1 MRTAF
6 IKQLIEETRTNER
19 IFLIVGDL
27 GYNVVEA
34 FRDAYPDRF
43 LNVGIDEQNMAGI
56 AAGLSMQG
64 FIVYIYSI
72 GNFPTLRCMEQIRF
86 DIAYHHANV
95 KVVAVG
101 AGLSYADLGATHH
114 ATEEVGMLRSIPNM
128 VIASPSDPNEARA
141 ITKISANYEGP
152 MYIRLGK
159 AGEKEVYPKYEDLT
173 IGNIHCYQE
182 SDSENALLVTG
193 SIMDYAVNWINE
205 NNVQTAI
212 FSVPFI
218 KPLNKKLLAAVA
230 NKHHNIITLE
240 EHQKSCGVG
249 SAFIEQLSDLYQEGK
264 IAQYPKIRRIAMND
278 SFIEVAGN
286 HAYLRQYA
294 ELVLNKEYFV

>member
-6 IKQLIEETRTNER
+6 IKELVEDAKTNDK

-27 GYNVVEA
+27 GYNVVEVY
-34 FRDAYPDRF
+34 RDAYPDRF

-64 FIVYIYSI
+64 FNVYIYSI

-159 AGEKEVYPKYEDLT
+159 AGEKVVYPKYDDLT

-182 SDSENALLVTG
+182 SDSDNALFVTG
-193 SIMDYAVNWINE
+193 SIMDYAVDWIKKNG
-205 NNVQTAI
+205 VQTAI
-212 FSVPFI
+212 YSVPFI
-218 KPLNKKLLAAVA
+218 KPLNKELLAAVA
-230 NKHHNIITLE
+230 NKHSNIITLE
-240 EHQKSCGVG
+240 EHQKSCGIG
-249 SAFIEQLSDLYQEGK
+249 SALVEQLSDLFQEGK
-264 IAQYPKIRRIAMND
+264 IAQYPEVKRIAMND

-294 ELVLNKEYFV
+294 GLVLSKEYFV